1 MRTDLMIVSLE
12 VDSVTS
18 TWGWK
23 ERRLTEF
30 VISSVAVSC
39 VAVCGEDRRSLHSLY
54 MLQSVTFCRTN

>member
-1 MRTDLMIVSLE
+1 MIVSLE

-23 ERRLTEF
+23 ERRLTEL
-30 VISSVAVSC
+30 VISS

>member
-23 ERRLTEF
+23 ERRLTEL
-30 VISSVAVSC
+30 VISSCRV
-39 VAVCGEDRRSLHSLY
+39 VCGG
-54 MLQSVTFCRTN
+54 VW